1 MQSAECK
8 VQSVESSAKCK
19 ACSVKVA
26 KDADAADNG
35 IMPVLLL
42 TVSSGG
48 VGPQLRSFLR
58 QRARAGLNR
67 MQVGCTSKPTY

>member
-8 VQSVESSAKCK
+8 VQRSRVKCK
-19 ACSVKVA
+19 VYSVKCKGA
-26 KDADAADNG
+26 EDANAANR

-48 VGPQLRSFLR
+48 VEPQLHSFLH
-58 QRARAGLNR
+58 QHARAGLNR
-67 MQVGCTSKPTY
+67 MQVRCTSKPTY